1 MKECHK
7 VNNYFIMTLM
17 LFAFFLL
24 ILSGVCSGVSEGLHN
39 IVTSLLS
46 KLYVVF
52 SKCDYINANVCR
64 PFLGNE

>member
-17 LFAFFLL
+17 LFAFFL
-24 ILSGVCSGVSEGLHN
+24 CSGVSEGLHN

-64 PFLGNE
+64 PFLGKE